1 MLKIFGVVIL
11 TEKEFERNMKAE
23 FLAGE
28 KYGME
33 KKCE

>member
-1 MLKIFGVVIL
+1 MLKMFGVVIL
-11 TEKEFERNMKAE
+11 TEKEFERYMKAE

-33 KKCE
+33 KECE